1 MYQGQLRDLDE
12 GTSQK
17 NMKNKT
23 ILTVVACLAMA
34 TGAHAGTI
42 TITPLSQ
49 NITGSGQTVVTI
61 SVPPEIVSAYDLQ
74 IQFNPGLLTPTSVLF
89 GSELGA
95 PVDSIQTFSVAGG
108 RLDISEFS
116 FLSDSTLISQPLS
129 FVLFT
134 INWDV
139 VAAGT
144 SDLTWTR
151 SDAYGAGGLALP
163 TLTATGASITGALG
177 DGSQVPE
184 PSTGVLLLIA
194 SCAVPFL
201 VNRRKK

>member
-1 MYQGQLRDLDE
+1 MHQAELRYLDKGNSE
-12 GTSQK
+12 KT
-17 NMKNKT
+17 MKNKT
-23 ILTVVACLAMA
+23 ILAVVACLAMA
-34 TGAHAGTI
+34 TGVHAGTI

-49 NITGSGQTVVTI
+49 NITGSGQSVVTI

-74 IQFNPGLLTPTSVLF
+74 IQFNPGLLNPTSVVF

-95 PVDSIQTFSVAGG
+95 PVDSIQTFSVAGN
-108 RLDISEFS
+108 RLNISEFS
-116 FLSDSTLISQPLS
+116 FLSDSSLISQPLS

-139 VAAGT
+139 VSAGT

-201 VNRRKK
+201 VKRRR